1 VGEESAGTGRVFAAL
16 IVGQVCL
23 HASMAGLRMAAP
35 LFVLRA
41 GHGQVMVG
49 PLLTLFAAGTVLSA
63 LPAGRL
69 SDRYGYHAPA
79 RGAVLSC
86 ASAGLCA
93 LLSQRLGGFGYPMLC
108 LSGLL
113 AGAGA
118 NTGLITIQRSAGRS
132 ARDPAEMKRHFSWL
146 GVAPA
151 FSNFVGPLL
160 AGLLIDGLGFSAA
173 FVALACLPFGTLAV
187 STLVPREPVR
197 APRQAQE
204 KGRFWDL
211 LSGPVLRRLLLVNW
225 FMSASWDVHGF
236 LVPVL
241 GHQRGM
247 SASAIGSVLGVF
259 ALAVAFVRIV
269 IPWLS
274 ARVHDAHVLMG
285 SLVAVSIAFTSY
297 PFAHGVATMIGCASL
312 LGLGLG
318 AAQPIVLTTLHRIT
332 PPERHGEALGLRSM
346 AMNSSSAI
354 LPLGFG
360 VAGATLGVAGLFW
373 LMAALTATGVFVARD
388 FDRAP

>member
-1 VGEESAGTGRVFAAL
+1 VDDGSSRSGCAFGAL

-35 LFVLRA
+35 LMLLRA
-41 GHGQVMVG
+41 GEGQVMVG

-63 LPAGRL
+63 LPAGRF
-69 SDRYGYHAPA
+69 SDRYGYHAPVRA
-79 RGAVLSC
+79 AALSC
-86 ASAGLCA
+86 VAAGLCA
-93 LLSQRLGGFGYPMLC
+93 LLSQRLAGFGYLVLC
-108 LSGLL
+108 CAGLL

-118 NTGLITIQRSAGRS
+118 NTGLITIQRSAGRN

-160 AGLLIDGLGFSAA
+160 AGVLIDGPGFSAA
-173 FVALACLPFGTLAV
+173 FVALACLPFGTIAV
-187 STLVPREPVR
+187 STLVPRER
-197 APRQAQE
+197 ARALPQAQ
-204 KGRFWDL
+204 RSARLWDL
-211 LSGPVLRRLLLVNW
+211 LSGRLLRRLLLVNW

-247 SASAIGSVLGVF
+247 SASAIGTVLGTF

-274 ARVHDAHVLMG
+274 ARLKDAHVLMG
-285 SLVAVSIAFTSY
+285 SLVAVSAAFIGY
-297 PFAHGVATMIGCASL
+297 PFAGGVAMMIGCATL

-346 AMNSSSAI
+346 AMNTSSAI

-360 VAGATLGVAGLFW
+360 LAGASLGVAGLFW

-388 FDRAP
+388 FDRAS